1 MPQEAK
7 INLFLMINV
16 TVRVKLK
23 QLYSK
28 SPAPLAVRGRGCLDE
43 GQGSRTPGRVD
54 PQAPRAKHR

>member
-1 MPQEAK
+1 MPREAK

-28 SPAPLAVRGRGCLDE
+28 SPVPSAVRGRGCMDE
-43 GQGSRTPGRVD
+43 GQGSRPPGRAG
-54 PQAPRAKHR
+54 PQAP